1 MEAVYHTTTL
11 QHYPLLRADLHV
23 VKLLQLR
30 QIVDDC
36 LPVAEGENG
45 QGNCSMFS
53 SVSRLH
59 PTHHPPPVPLGAGV
73 FCQPE
78 VFQLAEILEV
88 GELPQGGDVVLA
100 EEELL
105 Q

>member
-1 MEAVYHTTTL
+1 
-11 QHYPLLRADLHV
+11 
-23 VKLLQLR
+23 
-30 QIVDDC
+30 
-36 LPVAEGENG
+36 
-45 QGNCSMFS
+45 MFT